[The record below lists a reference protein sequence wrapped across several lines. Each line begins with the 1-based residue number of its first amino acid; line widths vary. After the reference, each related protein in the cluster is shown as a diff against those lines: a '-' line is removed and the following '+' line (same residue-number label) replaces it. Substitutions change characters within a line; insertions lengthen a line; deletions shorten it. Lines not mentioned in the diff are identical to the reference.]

1 MTREEV
7 IRRLCALATEVG
19 PRLNPLH
26 AHDCFCGENE
36 LSGTD
41 AFNGFQFNEEIV
53 EFIENVTRE
62 AMWDLPV
69 ASKRPGHPKF

>member
-7 IRRLCALATEVG
+7 VARFCALATEVG
-19 PRLNPLH
+19 PKINPLH

-36 LSGTD
+36 LSGEQM
-41 AFNGFQFNEEIV
+41 FGGFQFSREIV
-53 EFIENVTRE
+53 EFIENATRV
-62 AMWDLPV
+62 ALTRLPT